1 MNEQTQSKKGYKKRR
16 KFKAL
21 LNNRGIEWSE
31 PSPGHFRIGDIVY
44 FYRAKKYQKN
54 GKWHAFT
61 SHEEFFKSL

>member
-1 MNEQTQSKKGYKKRR
+1 MNEQTQKKKGYKQRR

-44 FYRAKKYQKN
+44 FYRAKMVGEV
-54 GKWHAFT
+54 GKRRLMLQRRTTYREW
-61 SHEEFFKSL
+61 